1 MHGSRL
7 NYVDIKC
14 MLKAIR
20 KLYLCYTYAMYALPK
35 LKKVKNMKYWMVMQS
50 I

>member
-14 MLKAIR
+14 MLREI
-20 KLYLCYTYAMYALPK
+20 LYCFLPK